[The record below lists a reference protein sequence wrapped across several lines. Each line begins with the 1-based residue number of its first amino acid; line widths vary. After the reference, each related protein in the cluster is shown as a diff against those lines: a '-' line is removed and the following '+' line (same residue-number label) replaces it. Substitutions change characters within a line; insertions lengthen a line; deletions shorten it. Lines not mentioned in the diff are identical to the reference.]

1 MDMTKKAS
9 QQKVPL
15 RSRGFAA
22 FQPER
27 AQENLLK
34 RFEPQLHGEEVMAW
48 RPVGVEVLP

>member
-22 FQPER
+22 FQPDHR
-27 AQENLLK
+27 SRSA
-34 RFEPQLHGEEVMAW
+34 R
-48 RPVGVEVLP
+48 RRTC